1 MDNRTVR
8 VFRTRHASSRANACD
23 RSEELIALGGRS
35 PEPEAAATY
44 DAAAE
49 RYEGALSVNASAARR
64 LVAALPR
71 RPVDTV
77 VDLGCGTGFASLAA
91 VDLLAPR
98 DIVGVDASA
107 EMLARYR
114 ERLEQARAHV
124 RPIQASIESVPLP
137 DGVADLV
144 LATMALQWID
154 DRAPA
159 IAEAAR
165 LLGDG
170 GWLGVV
176 VPAKGADR
184 EFHEVLRALD
194 PLPPALWLAVEQS
207 RTVSGDALV
216 ALLESA
222 GFTIAD
228 RWIEER
234 SRTVPVGD
242 LLERMMLVG
251 AHVFPVP
258 ADDPRIWE
266 RVGIALEHR
275 AGPAGF
281 AYTFRKLFV
290 IARRTASVGEG

>member
-1 MDNRTVR
+1 M
-8 VFRTRHASSRANACD
+8 AAQP
-23 RSEELIALGGRS
+23 GG
-35 PEPEAAATY
+35 PDAAATY
-44 DAAAE
+44 DAAAASYE
-49 RYEGALSVNASAARR
+49 RALSVNASAARR

-114 ERLEQARAHV
+114 ERLLKTRARV
-124 RPIQASIESVPLP
+124 RPIQAAIENVPLP
-137 DGVADLV
+137 DGVASVV
-144 LATMALQWID
+144 LATMVLQWLD

-159 IAEAAR
+159 ISEAAR
-165 LLGDG
+165 LLADD
-170 GWLGVV
+170 GWLGVM
-176 VPAKGADR
+176 VPAEGADR

-194 PLPPALWLAVEQS
+194 PAPPASWMVVEQS
-207 RTVSGDALV
+207 RTLSPDSLV
-216 ALLESA
+216 AMLESA
-222 GFTIAD
+222 GFTIED

-234 SRTVPVGD
+234 AQTVRAGELV
-242 LLERMMLVG
+242 ERMMLVG

-266 RVGIALEHR
+266 RVGHALQQR
-275 AGPAGF
+275 AGPTGF
-281 AYTFRKLFV
+281 DYTFRKLFV
-290 IARRTASVGEG
+290 TGRRTASVGEG